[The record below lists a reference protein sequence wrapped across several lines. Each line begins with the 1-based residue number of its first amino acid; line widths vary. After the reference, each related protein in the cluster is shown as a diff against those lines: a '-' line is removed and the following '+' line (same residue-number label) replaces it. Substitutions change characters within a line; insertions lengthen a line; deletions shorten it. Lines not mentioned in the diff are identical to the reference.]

1 MEINDQEQNRECG
14 AQQFGWAV
22 VRKWIP
28 HHRRMPPS
36 NPSVLGG
43 NGMKRNYEEA
53 LCEPVRYF
61 SPITVQMLHNT
72 QEGRSYHLWV
82 LDAGAEAAAF
92 MVDPCLVLD

>member
-1 MEINDQEQNRECG
+1 MIKNKIESV
-14 AQQFGWAV
+14 AQQFEWAV

-36 NPSVLGG
+36 TPSVLGG
-43 NGMKRNYEEA
+43 NGTKRNDLEA
-53 LCEPVRYF
+53 LCEPVQYL
-61 SPITVQMLHNT
+61 SPITVQTLHNT
-72 QEGRSYHLWV
+72 QEGRSYHLRV